1 MAHYPLTRK
10 MDTSATVSDAVGDGD
25 EPPEPTGSTP
35 IEITITLDESVGDVD
50 ALWLRDRAT
59 RAAAYLA
66 ATSVAIDVRVVTD
79 ATMAALH
86 AQHGGV
92 DGTTDVLTFDRGSD
106 ATSIDADIAV
116 CVDEAARVAEERGH
130 GVLEELLLYV
140 IHGALHEDGVNLA
153 GDIEDAYVTTDLE
166 GDPKYLMW
174 RRCSGRRAGTR
185 WGSPRTTHR
194 WC

>member
-86 AQHGGV
+86 AQHAGV

-140 IHGALHEDGVNLA
+140 IHGALHCAGFDDGSEEASAAMHAEEDRILLDIGVGELYGGGA
-153 GDIEDAYVTTDLE
+153 A
-166 GDPKYLMW
+166 
-174 RRCSGRRAGTR
+174 
-185 WGSPRTTHR
+185 
-194 WC
+194 